1 MSLRGCPQANNVRVG
16 LLRVAGVAIAVAT
29 LLPAPIPAAGAANP
43 VRLGIDVWV
52 EQGFAPLTGKRIGLI
67 TNVTGRAADG
77 QDTVSILAGSDAI
90 ELVAIFTPE
99 HSFFADAEGDIDSG
113 VHAATG
119 LPMFSLYGDTRR
131 PSAEMLAGVDALV
144 FDIQDIGTRIYT
156 YATTL
161 AYAMEEAAAHR
172 LRIVV
177 LDRPNPLG
185 GTAVSGPVLDEGH
198 LSFVGY
204 APIALRHGM
213 TIGELARY
221 FNAERGIDADL
232 TVVPVLGWTRAMWFD
247 ETGLEWVNP
256 SPNIRNPKQA
266 LLYPSLGPLE
276 WTTISVGR
284 GTDEPF
290 EWFGAPWLDGVAV
303 AAALN
308 AADVPGVRAVPR
320 RLTPSASVHEGASC
334 GGVYLEVLD
343 RGRLDSGLLLATI
356 AVTLERLYPDDW
368 ERTRLVQLWGD
379 PAIEPQLDAG
389 LSAGGIRDSWQPA
402 LDDFRRAR
410 ARYLLYD

>member
-1 MSLRGCPQANNVRVG
+1 MAIVVVM
-16 LLRVAGVAIAVAT
+16 LLQSSWSA
-29 LLPAPIPAAGAANP
+29 AAGSAP
-43 VRLGIDVWV
+43 VRPGIDVWV
-52 EQGFAPLTGKRIGLI
+52 EQRFAPFAGQRIGLI
-67 TNVTGRAADG
+67 TNVTGRSTDG
-77 QDTVSILAGSDAI
+77 RDTVSILAASEAV
-90 ELVAIFTPE
+90 ELVAVFTPE
-99 HSFFADAEGDIDSG
+99 HSFFANEEGDIESG

-131 PSAEMLAGVDALV
+131 PTPEMLDGVDALV

-161 AYAMEEAAAHR
+161 AYAMEEAAARR
-172 LRIVV
+172 LPIVV

-185 GTAVSGPVLDEGH
+185 GIAVAGPVLDEEH

-221 FNAERGIDADL
+221 FNGERGIGADL
-232 TVVPVLGWTRAMWFD
+232 TVVPVRGWTRAMWFD

-290 EWFGAPWLDGVAV
+290 EWFGAPWLDGVAAASAIN
-303 AAALN
+303 AAA
-308 AADVPGVRAVPR
+308 VPGVRAVAR
-320 RLTPSASVHEGASC
+320 RLTPSASVHEGESC
-334 GGVYLEVLD
+334 GGVYLEVID
-343 RGRLDSGLLLATI
+343 RDQLDSGLLLATI
-356 AVTLERLYPDDW
+356 AATLEQLYPDDW
-368 ERTRLVQLWGD
+368 GRTRLVQL
-379 PAIEPQLDAG
+379 
-389 LSAGGIRDSWQPA
+389 
-402 LDDFRRAR
+402 
-410 ARYLLYD
+410 